1 MTDGSTKILAG
12 QKALVT
18 GANSG
23 IGEAV
28 AIALGQAGAEIVVNY
43 VTGEDRA
50 EAVAEEI
57 RRSDVRAFAY
67 KADVSEERQVQE
79 MFRRAIAEFG
89 TIDILVNNA
98 GLQRDAP
105 FHTMS
110 LEQWNTVIA
119 VNLTGQFLCAREA
132 VLEFMRRGVVPAVS
146 RAAGKIV
153 CISSVHEIIPWAGH
167 ANYCASKGGV
177 AMMMKTLAQEVA
189 PQRIRVNSVAP
200 GAVRTPINTAAW
212 SSPEAYRRLMSLVPY
227 KRIGE
232 PDDIARAVVWL
243 ASDQSDYVVGATIFI
258 DGGMTL
264 FPDFAEG
271 G

>member
-1 MTDGSTKILAG
+1 MANTASCRDSMRRSHPMNDAKTSPAPKSVLAIPKILAG

-89 TIDILVNNA
+89 TI
-98 GLQRDAP
+98 
-105 FHTMS
+105 
-110 LEQWNTVIA
+110 
-119 VNLTGQFLCAREA
+119 
-132 VLEFMRRGVVPAVS
+132 
-146 RAAGKIV
+146 
-153 CISSVHEIIPWAGH
+153 
-167 ANYCASKGGV
+167 
-177 AMMMKTLAQEVA
+177 
-189 PQRIRVNSVAP
+189 
-200 GAVRTPINTAAW
+200 
-212 SSPEAYRRLMSLVPY
+212 
-227 KRIGE
+227 
-232 PDDIARAVVWL
+232 
-243 ASDQSDYVVGATIFI
+243 
-258 DGGMTL
+258 
-264 FPDFAEG
+264 
-271 G
+271 

>member
-1 MTDGSTKILAG
+1 MRKSRHGNPKSPRRLGERRRRSDPCSSDIVPLHPLTSGTTACAAVIVTDGSTKILAG

-67 KADVSEERQVQE
+67 KADISEERQVQE

-132 VLEFMRRGVVPAVS
+132 VLDSCAAASSRPS
-146 RAAGKIV
+146 RALPAR
-153 CISSVHEIIPWAGH
+153 SSVSARCMRSSRGPGTPII
-167 ANYCASKGGV
+167 
-177 AMMMKTLAQEVA
+177 A
-189 PQRIRVNSVAP
+189 PQK
-200 GAVRTPINTAAW
+200 AA
-212 SSPEAYRRLMSLVPY
+212 SR
-227 KRIGE
+227 
-232 PDDIARAVVWL
+232 
-243 ASDQSDYVVGATIFI
+243 
-258 DGGMTL
+258 
-264 FPDFAEG
+264 
-271 G
+271 